1 MLATNTRITA
11 ADGNKNVLIMKSS
24 TTVRL
29 ALASTLIIFKSKQ
42 NKQKLANV
50 LRKDFKR

>member
-42 NKQKLANV
+42 NKQTN
-50 LRKDFKR
+50 